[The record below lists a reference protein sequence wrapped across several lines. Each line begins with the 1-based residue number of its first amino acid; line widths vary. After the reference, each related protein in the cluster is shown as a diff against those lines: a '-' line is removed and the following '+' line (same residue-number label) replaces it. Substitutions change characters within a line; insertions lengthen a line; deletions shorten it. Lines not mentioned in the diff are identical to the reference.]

1 MSLRA
6 HLQWKTQVKIKLK
19 DLWKKV
25 VKVTSMVM
33 EYQILRT
40 KGPEYQILRTMMRTT
55 TMAATTTKAT
65 TPAAAAS
72 AEEKED
78 EYSPVD
84 ED

>member
-1 MSLRA
+1 
-6 HLQWKTQVKIKLK
+6 LK

-40 KGPEYQILRTMMRTT
+40 KGPEYQILRTT
-55 TMAATTTKAT
+55 TMTATTTKAT